1 LRGVRVKRDSSEAL
15 TAAHEGPFFSASN
28 GCLESHAV
36 AGGYARITI
45 GVDRSLVAPRPGQFV
60 LLRLREGP
68 ALPRAFSVL
77 AAEAGR
83 LEFLLKLDGALREA
97 LGRAAMGTEVVV
109 RGPYGTPYE
118 SRLNRD
124 RRYVLAGGGSGIA
137 PLLHFAAAH
146 PELTEAVAF
155 GVRGRDVRNLLP
167 GVDLAVEEEGGET
180 ADDRLRKRWKSGLG
194 VLACGPEPMLRSIAR
209 RYAEEPDTYVSLET
223 RIGCGFGACQGCSVE
238 TRSGMQRVCREGP
251 LFACSEVPWLR

>member
-1 LRGVRVKRDSSEAL
+1 MKRTASNVS
-15 TAAHEGPFFSASN
+15 TAAYEGPLFSASS
-28 GCLESHAV
+28 GHLKSRTV

-45 GVDRSLVAPRPGQFV
+45 EVDRLSTPEPGQFV

-83 LEFLLKLDGALREA
+83 LEFLLKLDGTLREA
-97 LGRAAMGTEVVV
+97 LARAAIGTEVVV

-118 SRLNRD
+118 SRIGRD

-155 GVRGRDVRNLLP
+155 GVRGRAVRDLLP
-167 GVDLAVEEEGGET
+167 GTDLAVEEEDGET
-180 ADDRLRKRWKSGLG
+180 ATDRLRKHWKRGLG
-194 VLACGPEPMLRSIAR
+194 ILACGPEPMLRSIAE
-209 RYAEEPDTYVSLET
+209 RYAGEPDTYVSLET
-223 RIGCGFGACQGCSVE
+223 RIGCGFGACQGCSIE
-238 TRSGMQRVCREGP
+238 TRSGMLRICRDGP

>member
-1 LRGVRVKRDSSEAL
+1 MKRDSSEAL
-15 TAAHEGPFFSASN
+15 TTAHEGPFFSASS
-28 GCLESHAV
+28 GHLESRAV

-45 GVDRSLVAPRPGQFV
+45 GVDHGLAVPRPGQFV

-77 AAEAGR
+77 ATEAGR
-83 LEFLLKLDGALREA
+83 LEFLLKLDGSLREA
-97 LGRAAMGTEVVV
+97 LGRAAIGTEVVV
-109 RGPYGTPYE
+109 RGPYGTPYG
-118 SRLNRD
+118 SRIGRD

-155 GVRGRDVRNLLP
+155 GVRCRAVRDLLP
-167 GVDLAVEEEGGET
+167 GISLAVEEEDGET
-180 ADDRLRKRWKSGLG
+180 ADDRLRKRWKRGLG
-194 VLACGPEPMLRSIAR
+194 ILACGPEPMLRGIAQ

-223 RIGCGFGACQGCSVE
+223 RIGCGFGACRGCSVE

>member
-1 LRGVRVKRDSSEAL
+1 MERDSSKTST
-15 TAAHEGPFFSASN
+15 TAHDGPFLLSPS
-28 GCLESHAV
+28 GRLESKAV
-36 AGGYARITI
+36 AGGYARIAI
-45 GVDRSLVAPRPGQFV
+45 RVDSGLAAPRPGQFV

-68 ALPRAFSVL
+68 ALPRAFSTL

-83 LEFLLKLDGALREA
+83 LEFLLKLDGTLRES
-97 LGRAAMGTEVVV
+97 LGRAAIGTEVVV

-118 SRLNRD
+118 SRIGRE
-124 RRYVLAGGGSGIA
+124 RRYILAGGGSGIA

-155 GVRGRDVRNLLP
+155 GVRGRAVRDLLP
-167 GVDLAVEEEGGET
+167 ATDLAIEEEDDET
-180 ADDRLRKRWKSGLG
+180 ATERLQKRWKRGLG
-194 VLACGPEPMLRSIAR
+194 ILACGPEPMLRGIAQ

-223 RIGCGFGACQGCSVE
+223 RIGCGFGACQGCSIE
-238 TRSGMQRVCREGP
+238 TRSGMLRVCRDGP